1 MARSRLSTGRPAAI
15 MEPLPADSRLAA
27 LRKALALSISVW
39 REDETEASVLRR
51 CEIYVSG
58 LASASESLIGAWLVT
73 SVNEWAVGQERVLVL
88 TSVAIHRLRFDRERM
103 AVVAL
108 TRMPLRCVR
117 RVLVDAN
124 PRSFNLLHPGEAS
137 VRVYTDREDGRR
149 SVGEWG
155 QRLQTAVGALA
166 ACGDVGEKPP
176 AQRRHA
182 ERLYTP
188 MAPPLWD
195 GSPNHRRIGELARQ
209 LACALTLAVEA
220 NSLPPPRKR
229 AASPAKAAE
238 LPPGVPVGECSIC
251 LEPLAK
257 QQCAVLMANGLRAC
271 NAHFFHEAC
280 AAQLARSSH
289 MRQCPLCRANY
300 DAIRRVPL
308 LSEEEADEPRLAT
321 LIMSMHV

>member
-1 MARSRLSTGRPAAI
+1 
-15 MEPLPADSRLAA
+15 
-27 LRKALALSISVW
+27 
-39 REDETEASVLRR
+39 
-51 CEIYVSG
+51 
-58 LASASESLIGAWLVT
+58 
-73 SVNEWAVGQERVLVL
+73 
-88 TSVAIHRLRFDRERM
+88 M

-108 TRMPLRCVR
+108 TRIAALRCVR

-176 AQRRHA
+176 AKDGTPSA
-182 ERLYTP
+182 LYTP

-209 LACALTLAVEA
+209 VACALTLAVEA

-229 AASPAKAAE
+229 PRRPRRRPNSR
-238 LPPGVPVGECSIC
+238 
-251 LEPLAK
+251 
-257 QQCAVLMANGLRAC
+257 RAC
-271 NAHFFHEAC
+271 PSAN
-280 AAQLARSSH
+280 ARSASS
-289 MRQCPLCRANY
+289 RWRSSSAPC
-300 DAIRRVPL
+300 
-308 LSEEEADEPRLAT
+308 
-321 LIMSMHV
+321 